1 MITSF
6 YIPVFIFASSY
17 TDFIIFFLSLTVA
30 LFVIMVLIFIYYTS
44 TDIKLVYIVLLVIYM
59 PSSVKYHLFNYLHI
73 KNWFICILL
82 RYKKYFFPGYNSLL
96 TTQSL
101 DIFPHLSFS
110 AVINCE
116 DF

>member
-6 YIPVFIFASSY
+6 CIPVSIFASSY
-17 TDFIIFFLSLTVA
+17 TDFTILFLSLTVA
-30 LFVIMVLIFIYYTS
+30 LLVIMVLIFIYYIP
-44 TDIKLVYIVLLVIYM
+44 TDIKLVFIALLVIYM
-59 PSSVKYHLFNYLHI
+59 PSSVKYHLFNYLQI
-73 KNWFICILL
+73 KNWFIYMLL
-82 RYKKYFFPGYNSLL
+82 RYKKYFFLDTNSLSS
-96 TTQSL
+96 TQSL